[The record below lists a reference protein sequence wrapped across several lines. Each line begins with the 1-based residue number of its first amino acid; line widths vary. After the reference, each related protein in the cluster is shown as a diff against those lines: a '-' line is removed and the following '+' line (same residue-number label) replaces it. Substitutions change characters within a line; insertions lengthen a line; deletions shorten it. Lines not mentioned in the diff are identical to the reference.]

1 MFLAVTHIGFPLKG
15 MIFSISQLSELNNY
29 NLWSNSLSKMPREMN
44 QTVKEKI

>member
-1 MFLAVTHIGFPLKG
+1 MFLAVTHIDFPLKG

-29 NLWSNSLSKMPREMN
+29 NVWSNLPSKMPREMN